1 MGRHAK
7 ALSAEIVETR
17 AENQRVK
24 SDLTVAHQHIEV
36 VERRLWHSIE
46 TIRDGFA
53 VFDINNGLLMANR
66 AYLSA
71 FDGLEEITSGVSYAR
86 ILQLMTQEGIVNTG
100 DKTPADWRAM
110 MLDRWEKPN
119 PRPVVIQLWN
129 EKYIRLIDRRGHGG
143 DVVSLALDI
152 TDSVNYEKQLQAA
165 QIHAEAANRAKSAF
179 LANMSHEI
187 RTPMNGVVGMADL
200 LTETDLNDEQRLFVD
215 TIKSSGEALLVIIND
230 VLDFSKIEADKIVL
244 HSDGFDLERSIHE
257 ILIMLQGKAREKGIE
272 LILDYDMFLPSRF
285 IGDQGRIRQILTNL
299 IGNALK
305 FTLQGHVLVRVVGV
319 EQDDGTAALT
329 LTIEDTGIGIPDD
342 KIDHIF
348 GEFNQV
354 DDEQNRQFEGTGLG
368 LAISKRLI
376 ELMGGTI
383 WATSQVDVGTSFG
396 LSFVLPVDETEHED
410 MPNIQGRFA
419 RVIVA
424 EGNDAAAQILIRQM
438 QILGAKVTYVS
449 SYHAFC
455 TACDGGYDLFLCGS
469 NFTDA
474 DPFEFVEQAQG
485 VDPDMPVVM
494 ISATLVDI
502 RSDPAGH
509 HVSALVPK
517 PATRRGLVQV
527 LAGLDPVATCL
538 QPEQAV
544 PDTVHDGSADQS
556 LDPPIQDR
564 GKMRIL
570 TAEDNK
576 TNQLVFSKMVKD
588 LEIELQF
595 ANNGLEAVELYQ
607 SYHPDLIFM
616 DISMPK
622 MDGKQA
628 TREIRKIE
636 ATTGRHVPIVA
647 LTAHAMNGDDADI
660 LAAGLDRYLTKPLKK
675 GLITD
680 TISEFAPHPLDQ
692 SA

>member
-1 MGRHAK
+1 MTQLAHRLAEERRARLAAERLLELKQAELSAANRKLGRHAK

-71 FDGLEEITSGVSYAR
+71 FDGLEGITSGVSYAC
-86 ILQLMTQEGIVNTG
+86 ILQLMTEEGIVNTG

-110 MLDRWEKPN
+110 MLERWEKPN
-119 PRPVVIQLWN
+119 PRPVIIQLWN

-152 TDSVNYEKQLQAA
+152 TESVNYEQQLQAA

-187 RTPMNGVVGMADL
+187 RTPMNGVVGIADL

-230 VLDFSKIEADKIVL
+230 VVDFSKIEADKIVL

-272 LILDYDMFLPSRF
+272 LILDYDMFLLSRF

-299 IGNALK
+299 IRNALK

-329 LTIEDTGIGIPDD
+329 LTIEDTGIGIPED

-348 GEFNQV
+348 GEFSQV

-396 LSFVLPVDETEHED
+396 LSFALPVDETDHDD

-424 EGNDAAAQILIRQM
+424 EANDAAARL
-438 QILGAKVTYVS
+438 AY
-449 SYHAFC
+449 F
-455 TACDGGYDLFLCGS
+455 S
-469 NFTDA
+469 N
-474 DPFEFVEQAQG
+474 
-485 VDPDMPVVM
+485 
-494 ISATLVDI
+494 
-502 RSDPAGH
+502 
-509 HVSALVPK
+509 VSA
-517 PATRRGLVQV
+517 
-527 LAGLDPVATCL
+527 
-538 QPEQAV
+538 
-544 PDTVHDGSADQS
+544 
-556 LDPPIQDR
+556 
-564 GKMRIL
+564 
-570 TAEDNK
+570 
-576 TNQLVFSKMVKD
+576 
-588 LEIELQF
+588 
-595 ANNGLEAVELYQ
+595 
-607 SYHPDLIFM
+607 
-616 DISMPK
+616 
-622 MDGKQA
+622 
-628 TREIRKIE
+628 
-636 ATTGRHVPIVA
+636 
-647 LTAHAMNGDDADI
+647 
-660 LAAGLDRYLTKPLKK
+660 
-675 GLITD
+675 
-680 TISEFAPHPLDQ
+680 
-692 SA
+692 